1 MPDDE
6 TRIEEEPEVEAHGV
20 GPQGVGPQGVG
31 PQGVGPQGV
40 GPQAA
45 DDSDDVEAHL
55 FAGGVPPAAE
65 GIPPAAE

>member
-6 TRIEEEPEVEAHGV
+6 TRIEEEPEVEAH
-20 GPQGVGPQGVG
+20 
-31 PQGVGPQGV
+31 GVGPQGV

>member
-6 TRIEEEPEVEAHGV
+6 TRLEEEPEVEAHGV

-31 PQGVGPQGV
+31 PQGVGPQ
-40 GPQAA
+40 AA
-45 DDSDDVEAHL
+45 ANDDSDDVEAHL
-55 FAGGVPPAAE
+55 LAAGTTPAAE